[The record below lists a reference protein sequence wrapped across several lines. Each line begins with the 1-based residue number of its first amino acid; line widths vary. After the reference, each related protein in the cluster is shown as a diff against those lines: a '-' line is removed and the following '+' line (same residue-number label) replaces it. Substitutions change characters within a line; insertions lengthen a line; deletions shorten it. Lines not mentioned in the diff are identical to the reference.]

1 MQGVYQFFSAGHE
14 GNTLNIYDPN
24 GGVLKQVNFPRQS
37 DGEELCAA
45 EFVGPVEKNPRDSI
59 AMFAVTSGNQIRA
72 LAQKFKEEGDFLN
85 LMLFRHWQ
93 LRLAEGFAEYLHQK

>member
-1 MQGVYQFFSAGHE
+1 MAKDY
-14 GNTLNIYDPN
+14 
-24 GGVLKQVNFPRQS
+24 
-37 DGEELCAA
+37 AA

-72 LAQKFKEEGDFLN
+72 LAQKFKEEGDSLN

-93 LRLAEGFAEYLHQK
+93 LRLQRVLLNTFTKK